1 MDWLCFLF
9 LNILAVNFSPFYPP
23 FMFRFFLMAI
33 LSLVS
38 SCLVVAQTITLGRMP
53 NSICAETTVILP
65 ISTTGT
71 FGASNRFTVQLA
83 KDYYYNSTNI
93 TTYPAELVD
102 GSLRFVVKDLPYQDY
117 QLTSSSFYLRVV
129 STAPVVQSEWSTSFY
144 VRFIPD
150 VTLSAISEVGNP
162 YDPYIVRFKGRGNG
176 PLTATLNDSVR
187 ISFGDWYNVGVD
199 QQYTLSPARSGLL
212 RLTAIQN
219 SCGVGKA
226 SGTALVKINPVPVRV
241 TSLSGQALCAGSVLR
256 INIDKGGGTFGA
268 GNAFK
273 VRLTPTEAGR
283 PTIELDATEADN
295 TLSVT
300 LPETLD
306 SNPNVIAIIYQ
317 VRVLATNPAVTSA
330 SAETNVIVY
339 ARPSA
344 AITTGSQTINL
355 GQVAEINVR
364 GQGVMPYSVVMNDG
378 QLMTQQYGFS
388 NSMTRVVKPT
398 QTSSYSL
405 TSFSSGCGAG
415 MVDRS
420 VLQVTV
426 RAGVAIDSLVPP
438 ILCEGQQAQVRA
450 FSNANFSPNAQYSV
464 RFIGNGSTVY
474 ATAPAVLTGTRLTF
488 TVPVISSLST
498 YGPISYQMQVR
509 VSDQASVSDGPLTT
523 DWVRIQA
530 RPKASLLATQS
541 AQPVTAGTQAYLNVA
556 YSGGGPYRVTLHE
569 GSEFTY
575 ESSGND
581 NYGTVRF
588 FPYQSGTYTIRE
600 VRNQC
605 FVGTGEGKAQV
616 TVTDAIKTGIVLSPP
631 QLRLL
636 HSGIHC
642 PQDSLLTKFSAF
654 GSFDPANTYTIQVRK
669 DYNLWVPVATNVQ
682 PGANRI
688 KLGPGNYQIRVV
700 SSNPLL
706 YSQEQ
711 SVRVA
716 DQPRL
721 TLGSE
726 GESTTVV
733 AGESRVIRFQPS
745 EGLGPYTVV
754 LSDGINDVVR
764 VVDYNFRE
772 PVRLDRTTTY
782 TIKSI
787 TDQCGVTTPSTP
799 ALVYTVQP
807 LKIVITAGSDGSFF
821 ACTGSSVRLPFAVL
835 GSVSNQTSYQLQL
848 AKTSGVFTDIGAP
861 VSQSPFEFV
870 APADLAAG
878 AYQFR
883 VVVRNPD
890 VISSPV
896 SIDIRTKPTAR
907 LTATGAAGEVQIEGG
922 NVARLNVNLT
932 GGGGRLGYRVVF
944 SDEVAMQYYSE
955 EAGSREVSPGKRTTY
970 SLKAV
975 TNGCGYGTVSGQ
987 VQVSVKPTLTLRFAD
1002 DESETRRVC
1011 AGTTVVV
1018 TYRSR
1023 GEFGGANRFQASMQL
1038 PDKSVRMLES
1048 SVTESGSLTVAIP
1061 ATYAAGVYQIKVTAT
1076 DPSLSTVVQLYVSTP
1091 PQMSIAGNTIINAG
1105 QTAYLPIRLLATL
1118 PNQEDIE
1125 IALSTG
1131 QRLNRYAYINP
1142 GEITYAAVMPTQTT
1156 TYTITT
1162 VRNSCGVGSATGTAQ
1177 VTVNPASAN
1186 SISVTRIGLYQG
1198 LTNACAGDTLAMT
1211 YEVSGTLPAGSSLIA
1226 QCSDSTGGNFV
1237 DLPTILSGTNTVRG
1251 VIAATTASG
1260 SGYRVRIRVSDPA
1273 VAAGAYAYPV
1283 SLRARP
1289 TARFSVP
1296 TMFYEAGKPVQAV
1309 VLLGGEG
1316 PWSYRIET
1324 DLSAINRLAYKSPD
1338 TVSLRTVSPNV
1349 AYRISTVSNA
1359 WCRVGQV
1366 NEPGRLQ
1373 VELITALEPG
1383 GAGISVAPNP
1393 TTDRL
1398 TINWP
1403 TLPADSYSIQLA
1415 TSAGSMLLTRTSRQS
1430 TETVNLATYPSG
1442 IYLLTIR
1449 QGERTQVVRVI
1460 KQ

>member
-1 MDWLCFLF
+1 
-9 LNILAVNFSPFYPP
+9 
-23 FMFRFFLMAI
+23 
-33 LSLVS
+33 
-38 SCLVVAQTITLGRMP
+38 MP
-53 NSICAETTVILP
+53 NSICAETTVVLP

-71 FGASNRFTVQLA
+71 FGSSNRFTVQLA

-129 STAPVVQSEWSTSFY
+129 STAPIVQSEWSANFY
-144 VRFIPD
+144 VRFAPD
-150 VTLSAISEVGNP
+150 VTLSAISEIGNP
-162 YDPYIVRFKGRGNG
+162 YDPYLVRFKGRGNG

-187 ISFGDWYNVGVD
+187 VSFGDWYNVGVD

-219 SCGVGKA
+219 SCGFGKV

-256 INIDKGGGTFGA
+256 VNIDKGGGTFGA

-273 VRLTPTEAGR
+273 IRLTPTESGR

-295 TLSVT
+295 VLSVT

-317 VRVLATNPAVTSA
+317 VRVVATNPAVTSA
-330 SAETNVIVY
+330 PAETNMIVY
-339 ARPSA
+339 ARSSA
-344 AITTGSQTINL
+344 AITSGSQTINP

-405 TSFSSGCGAG
+405 TSFSSGCGVG
-415 MVDRS
+415 TVDRS

-426 RAGVAIDSLVPP
+426 RAGVTIDSLVPP
-438 ILCEGQQAQVRA
+438 ILCEGQQAQVRV
-450 FSNANFSPNAQYSV
+450 FSNAKFSSGAQYSV

-474 ATAPAVLTGTRLTF
+474 ATAPAVLTDTRLTF
-488 TVPVISSLST
+488 TVPVVSSLST

-509 VSDQASVSDGPLTT
+509 VNDQTSVSDGPLTT
-523 DWVRIQA
+523 DWVRIQY
-530 RPKASLLATQS
+530 RPKASLLASQS
-541 AQPVTAGTQAYLNVA
+541 TQPVTAGTQAYLNVA

-605 FVGTGEGKAQV
+605 FVGTGDGKAQV
-616 TVTDAIKTGIVLSPP
+616 TVTDAVKTGIILSPL
-631 QLRLL
+631 QLRLSY
-636 HSGIHC
+636 SGVHC
-642 PQDSLLTKFSAF
+642 SQDSLLTKFSAF

-688 KLGPGNYQIRVV
+688 KLGPGSYQIRVV

-711 SVRVA
+711 SIRVA
-716 DQPRL
+716 EQPRL

-745 EGLGPYTVV
+745 EGLGPYVVV
-754 LSDGINDVVR
+754 LSDGVNDVVR
-764 VVDYNFRE
+764 TVDYNFRE

-787 TDQCGVTTPSTP
+787 TDQCGVTIPSTP
-799 ALVYTVQP
+799 ALTYTVQP
-807 LKIVITAGSDGSFF
+807 LKIVITAGSDGGFF

-835 GSVSNQTSYQLQL
+835 GSVNSQTSYQLQL

-890 VISSPV
+890 VVSGPV

-907 LTATGAAGEVQIEGG
+907 LTASGAAGEIQIDGG
-922 NVARLNVNLT
+922 NVATLKVSLT

-944 SDEVAMQYYSE
+944 SDEVATQYYSE
-955 EAGSREVSPGKRTTY
+955 DAGSREVSPGRRTTY

-1002 DESETRRVC
+1002 DDSETRRVC

-1023 GEFGGANRFQASMQL
+1023 GEFNGTNRFQASMQL

-1048 SVTESGSLTVAIP
+1048 SVSESGSLTVAIP
-1061 ATYAAGVYQIKVTAT
+1061 ATYVAGVYPIKITAT
-1076 DPSLSTVVQLYVSTP
+1076 DPSLSAVVQLYVSTP
-1091 PQMSIAGNTIINAG
+1091 PQMSIAGNTVINAG

-1118 PNQEDIE
+1118 SNQEEIDIT
-1125 IALSTG
+1125 LSDG
-1131 QRLNRYAYINP
+1131 QRLNRYAYVSP
-1142 GEITYAAVMPTQTT
+1142 SEITYAMVTPTQTT

-1162 VRNSCGVGSATGTAQ
+1162 VRNNCGVGRATGMAQ
-1177 VTVNPASAN
+1177 VLVNPAGSA
-1186 SISVTRIGLYQG
+1186 SISVTKVGLYQG
-1198 LTNACAGDTLAMT
+1198 LTNACAGDTLTLT
-1211 YEVSGTLPAGSSLIA
+1211 YDVAGTLPVGTSLVA

-1237 DLPTILSGTNTVRG
+1237 DLPTLTSGTNTVRG
-1251 VIAATTASG
+1251 VIAATTAPG
-1260 SGYRVRIRVSDPA
+1260 NGYRVRIRASDPT
-1273 VAAGAYAYPV
+1273 VAAGAYAYPLL
-1283 SLRARP
+1283 LRTQP

-1296 TMFYEAGKPVQAV
+1296 TMLYDAGKPVQAV

-1324 DLSAINRLAYKSPD
+1324 DLSAINRFAYKSPD
-1338 TVSLRTVSPNV
+1338 TVALRTVSPNV
-1349 AYRISTVSNA
+1349 AYRISTVSNG
-1359 WCRVGQV
+1359 WCRVGKV
-1366 NEPGRLQ
+1366 NEPGLLR
-1373 VELITALEPG
+1373 VELVTALESG
-1383 GAGISVAPNP
+1383 GVIVSVAPNP
-1393 TTDRL
+1393 TVDRL
-1398 TINWP
+1398 TISWP
-1403 TLPADSYSIQLA
+1403 TLPVDSYSIHLV
-1415 TSAGSMLLTRTSRQS
+1415 TSTGSTLLTKTSRQS
-1430 TETVNLATYPSG
+1430 TESLTMATYPSG
-1442 IYLLTIR
+1442 VYMLTVR
-1449 QGERTQVVRVI
+1449 QGDHIQTIRVI

>member
-1 MDWLCFLF
+1 
-9 LNILAVNFSPFYPP
+9 
-23 FMFRFFLMAI
+23 MFRFFLTAI

-38 SCLVVAQTITLGRMP
+38 SCLVVAQTITLGRIP
-53 NSICAETTVILP
+53 NSICAETTIVLP

-71 FGASNRFTVQLA
+71 FGPSNRFTVQLA
-83 KDYYYNSTNI
+83 KDYYAYSTNI

-117 QLTSSSFYLRVV
+117 QLTSSFYLRVV

-144 VRFIPD
+144 VRFTPD
-150 VTLSAISEVGNP
+150 ITLSAISEIGNP
-162 YDPYIVRFKGRGNG
+162 YDPYLVRFKGRGNG

-187 ISFGDWYNVGVD
+187 ISFGDWYSVGVD
-199 QQYTLSPARSGLL
+199 HQYTLSPARSGLL

-226 SGTALVKINPVPVRV
+226 SGTALVKINPVPIRV

-256 INIDKGGGTFGA
+256 VNIDKGGGTFGA

-273 VRLTPTEAGR
+273 VRLTPTETGR

-317 VRVLATNPAVTSA
+317 VRVLATNPAITSA
-330 SAETNVIVY
+330 PAETNMIVY

-344 AITTGSQTINL
+344 AIISGSQTIDL

-364 GQGVMPYSVVMNDG
+364 GQGVMPYSATMNDG
-378 QLMTQQYGFS
+378 QLMTQSYGFS

-405 TSFSSGCGAG
+405 TSFSSGCGVG
-415 MVDRS
+415 TVDRS

-438 ILCEGQQAQVRA
+438 ILCEGQQAQVRV
-450 FSNANFSPNAQYSV
+450 FSNAKFSPAAQYSV
-464 RFIGNGSTVY
+464 RFIGNASTVY

-488 TVPVISSLST
+488 TVPAVSVLST
-498 YGPISYQMQVR
+498 DGTISYRMQVR
-509 VSDQASVSDGPLTT
+509 VNDQASVSDGPLTT

-530 RPKASLLATQS
+530 RPKASLLATQPTQ
-541 AQPVTAGTQAYLNVA
+541 AVTAGAQAYLNVA

-581 NYGTVRF
+581 NYGSVRF

-616 TVTDAIKTGIVLSPP
+616 TVTDAVKTGIVLSPL

-642 PQDSLLTKFSAF
+642 SQDSILTKFSAF
-654 GSFDPANTYTIQVRK
+654 GSFDLTNTYTIQVRK

-688 KLGPGNYQIRVV
+688 KLGPGSYQIRVV
-700 SSNPLL
+700 SSNPLV

-711 SVRVA
+711 SIRVA
-716 DQPRL
+716 EQPRL

-745 EGLGPYTVV
+745 EGVGPYVVV
-754 LSDGINDVVR
+754 LSDGVNDVVR
-764 VVDYNFRE
+764 AVDYNFRE

-799 ALVYTVQP
+799 ALTYTVQP
-807 LKIVITAGSDGSFF
+807 LKIVITAGSDGGFF
-821 ACTGSSVRLPFAVL
+821 ACTGSRVRLPFAVL
-835 GSVSNQTSYQLQL
+835 GSVNNQTSYQLQI
-848 AKTSGVFTDIGAP
+848 AKTSGAFTDIGTP
-861 VSQSPFEFV
+861 VSQSPFEFTT
-870 APADLAAG
+870 PTDLSAG

-883 VVVRNPD
+883 IVVRNPD
-890 VISSPV
+890 VVSGPV

-907 LTATGAAGEVQIEGG
+907 LTASGAAGEVQIDGG
-922 NVARLNVNLT
+922 NVATLKVNLT

-955 EAGSREVSPGKRTTY
+955 DAGSREVSPGRRTTY

-1002 DESETRRVC
+1002 DDSETRRVC

-1018 TYRSR
+1018 MYRSR
-1023 GEFGGANRFQASMQL
+1023 GEFSGTNQFQASMQL

-1061 ATYAAGVYQIKVTAT
+1061 ATYAAGIYPIKITAT
-1076 DPSLSTVVQLYVSTP
+1076 DPSLSAVVQLYVSTP
-1091 PQMSIAGNTIINAG
+1091 PQMSIAGNTIVNAG

-1118 PNQEDIE
+1118 SNQEEIDIT
-1125 IALSTG
+1125 LSDG
-1131 QRLNRYAYINP
+1131 QRLNRYAYTSP
-1142 GEITYAAVMPTQTT
+1142 GEITYAAVTPTQTT

-1162 VRNSCGVGSATGTAQ
+1162 VRNNCGVGSATGMAQ
-1177 VTVNPASAN
+1177 VIVNPAGAA
-1186 SISVTRIGLYQG
+1186 SISVTKVGLYQG
-1198 LTNACAGDTLAMT
+1198 LTNACAGDTLMLT
-1211 YEVSGTLPAGSSLIA
+1211 YDVTGTLPVGTSLIA

-1237 DLPTILSGTNTVRG
+1237 DLPTMTSGTNSVRG
-1251 VIAATTASG
+1251 VIAATTAPG
-1260 SGYRVRIRVSDPA
+1260 SGYRVRIRASNPT
-1273 VAAGAYAYPV
+1273 VAAGAYAYPL
-1283 SLRARP
+1283 SIRTQP

-1296 TMFYEAGKPVQAV
+1296 TILYDAGKPVQAV

-1324 DLSAINRLAYKSPD
+1324 DLSAVNRFAYKSPD

-1349 AYRISTVSNA
+1349 AYRISAVSNG
-1359 WCRVGQV
+1359 WCRVGKV
-1366 NEPGRLQ
+1366 NEPGLLR
-1373 VELITALEPG
+1373 VELVTSLESG
-1383 GAGISVAPNP
+1383 EAIVSVAPNP
-1393 TTDRL
+1393 TADRL
-1398 TINWP
+1398 TISWP
-1403 TLPADSYSIQLA
+1403 ALPVDSYSIQLV
-1415 TSAGSMLLTRTSRQS
+1415 TSAGSTLLTKTSRQS
-1430 TETVNLATYPSG
+1430 TEALNMTAYPSG
-1442 IYLLTIR
+1442 VYMLTVR
-1449 QGERTQVVRVI
+1449 QGDRIQTVRVI